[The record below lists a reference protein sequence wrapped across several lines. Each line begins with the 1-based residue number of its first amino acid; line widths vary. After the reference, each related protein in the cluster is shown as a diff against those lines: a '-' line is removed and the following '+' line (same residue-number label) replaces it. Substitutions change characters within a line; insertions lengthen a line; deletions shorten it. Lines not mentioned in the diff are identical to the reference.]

1 MGKYIINRAA
11 IRHNAAAVQ
20 RAAGVPVI
28 AVVKANGYGM
38 GLEWMAATL
47 HECGIRAFAITE
59 LSDIAP
65 LQDAVGTDCDILM
78 LRSTALT
85 DEAAAIVGAGCIASV
100 GSAAAL
106 GALSDAA
113 RAAGTVARAHIK
125 VDVGLGR
132 YGFSPDD
139 LAGLEAC
146 FAADDVA
153 IEGIYAH
160 FPGASN
166 LGDLEASRTQ
176 LARFVACCEALG
188 ARGHEVGMRHMA
200 NSPALFNLPEAR
212 LDAVRAGSAF
222 LGRVI
227 TAADTG
233 LERVGI
239 LEAPVID
246 VKDFPADTPM
256 GYGGAFR
263 TKRATRAAIV
273 PVGTQDGFGVQVK
286 PLSDFH
292 QVLAAGKR
300 WMQKSSET
308 VTIEGRPYPV
318 LGVVDLSLSMVDVT
332 DGEVAPGAVARID
345 INPLFLSART
355 PREYC

>member
-1 MGKYIINRAA
+1 M
-11 IRHNAAAVQ
+11 
-20 RAAGVPVI
+20 
-28 AVVKANGYGM
+28 
-38 GLEWMAATL
+38 
-47 HECGIRAFAITE
+47 
-59 LSDIAP
+59 
-65 LQDAVGTDCDILM
+65 
-78 LRSTALT
+78 
-85 DEAAAIVGAGCIASV
+85 
-100 GSAAAL
+100 
-106 GALSDAA
+106 
-113 RAAGTVARAHIK
+113 
-125 VDVGLGR
+125 
-132 YGFSPDD
+132 
-139 LAGLEAC
+139 
-146 FAADDVA
+146 
-153 IEGIYAH
+153 
-160 FPGASN
+160 
-166 LGDLEASRTQ
+166 
-176 LARFVACCEALG
+176 
-188 ARGHEVGMRHMA
+188 
-200 NSPALFNLPEAR
+200 
-212 LDAVRAGSAF
+212 RAGSAF